1 MNLISRIIAAFR
13 RKKPP
18 KLIAAVKVGQLPKYS
33 IWGLTYLLHNKRIIS
48 RIKRDNNDET
58 K

>member
-18 KLIAAVKVGQLPKYS
+18 KLIASVKVASLPKYNL
-33 IWGLTYLLHNKRIIS
+33 WGLTYLLHNKRIIS
-48 RIKRDNNDET
+48 RIKRDPPQ
-58 K
+58 